1 LAVVVGNPSAKGLY
15 TVRVRVPNGVKPMP
29 HGHPQDRVYAVICG
43 VFYIGV
49 GDRFDAVKLQAYPPG
64 SVVVLPGNTSQCR
77 QRRPARVFGV
87 ICQNGSMRLGLR
99 MVVVLAAGVSAAAE
113 ELPGELQAY
122 LSGTGFPAS
131 EIAELRAGGVITRL
145 LPQPDDNAAFVVGV
159 ARVRA
164 PQEALVDG
172 IRDIE
177 MLRKGGRVLQI
188 GRFGTPPSIEDVQPL
203 IVETRDLDDL
213 HKCRIGDCDIKLDA
227 ATIASAR
234 QIDWNAAD
242 AGAQAS
248 QAMKLALVAQ
258 AKDYLARGAEGMPVY
273 RDNDPAESTAGEFAK
288 LLQGG
293 PQLIPE
299 NPDFYRYLLEFPNGS
314 LPSVENFLY
323 WSKEKLRKPVVSVVH
338 VCLQRVERDGAE
350 SYFIALKH
358 VYDSHYFL
366 AYAEFLSLAPGP
378 AGTGEFYLVRS
389 VRARIDPP
397 RFMRGLLLGKVKR
410 EMRRALGEDL
420 SRMQSRLEGR
430 TEDSSPRTQSEAKA
444 RTSTVAVN

>member
-1 LAVVVGNPSAKGLY
+1 
-15 TVRVRVPNGVKPMP
+15 
-29 HGHPQDRVYAVICG
+29 
-43 VFYIGV
+43 
-49 GDRFDAVKLQAYPPG
+49 
-64 SVVVLPGNTSQCR
+64 
-77 QRRPARVFGV
+77 
-87 ICQNGSMRLGLR
+87 MRLGPGIVL
-99 MVVVLAAGVSAAAE
+99 VLAAGIPAAAQ

-122 LSGTGFPAS
+122 LSATGFPAS

-159 ARVRA
+159 ARIRA

-177 MLRKGGRVLQI
+177 MLRKGGRVQI
-188 GRFGTPPSIEDVQPL
+188 GRFAVPPSLEDVQPL
-203 IVETRDLDDL
+203 IVETRDLEDL
-213 HKCRIGDCDIKLDA
+213 RKCRIGDCDIKLDA
-227 ATIASAR
+227 RTIASAR
-234 QIDWNAAD
+234 QVDWSGTD
-242 AGAQAS
+242 SGAEAS
-248 QAMKLALVAQ
+248 QAIKLALVAQ
-258 AKDYLARGAEGMPVY
+258 AKDYLAHGADGMPVY
-273 RDNDPAESTAGEFAK
+273 RDNDPAESTAAEFAK

-314 LPSVENFLY
+314 LPNAENFLY

-338 VCLQRVERDGAE
+338 MCLQRVEHDGAE

-366 AYAEFLSLAPGP
+366 AYAEFLSLAPGL

-420 SRMQSRLEGR
+420 GRIQSRLEEPKEG
-430 TEDSSPRTQSEAKA
+430 SPA
-444 RTSTVAVN
+444 RTP